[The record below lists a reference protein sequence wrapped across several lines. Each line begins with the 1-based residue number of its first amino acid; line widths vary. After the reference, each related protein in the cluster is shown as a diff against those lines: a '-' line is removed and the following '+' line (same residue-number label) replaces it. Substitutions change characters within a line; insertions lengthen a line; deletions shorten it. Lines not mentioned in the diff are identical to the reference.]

1 MSLAALLL
9 KHKKVVS
16 LLPSNKVKC
25 AVTGHE
31 MPPDVTVVQNH
42 LNGKK
47 LKKALAKQGQDLTR
61 FLPHIVPNVEDEKKM
76 FCKLTGFT
84 LNPNADEI
92 ERHMGGRKFIRLRGE
107 FEELAALKAK
117 KIEAKEERK
126 KEKQEMEKA
135 GIWVPN
141 DDVLR
146 DDSEGEDDDGA
157 AGAASAEGDDDDMQS
172 GDEDE
177 DEDDGEG
184 RGVAMDEESDSDD
197 EEDWII
203 TSRKLGAM
211 KRNGIAAEDDE
222 VIAIKGAAVPVKVK
236 VKVKARATA
245 SATVTACDAADKK
258 NKRSLKEATT
268 KKKKKAGEPVAK
280 RGKSNKTLQA

>member
-107 FEELAALKAK
+107 RIEPPARPCRLLLAAPS
-117 KIEAKEERK
+117 
-126 KEKQEMEKA
+126 Q
-135 GIWVPN
+135 
-141 DDVLR
+141 
-146 DDSEGEDDDGA
+146 
-157 AGAASAEGDDDDMQS
+157 
-172 GDEDE
+172 
-177 DEDDGEG
+177 
-184 RGVAMDEESDSDD
+184 
-197 EEDWII
+197 
-203 TSRKLGAM
+203 
-211 KRNGIAAEDDE
+211 
-222 VIAIKGAAVPVKVK
+222 
-236 VKVKARATA
+236 
-245 SATVTACDAADKK
+245 
-258 NKRSLKEATT
+258 
-268 KKKKKAGEPVAK
+268 
-280 RGKSNKTLQA
+280 